1 MESQMKSLLVNEGDC
16 VHSTRT
22 RNAFLA
28 ATKSTQCWYQGMRLT
43 DYTFQE
49 K

>member
-28 ATKSTQCWYQGMRLT
+28 ATKSTWWWYQGMRLT

>member
-1 MESQMKSLLVNEGDC
+1 MESQMKLLLVNEGDC